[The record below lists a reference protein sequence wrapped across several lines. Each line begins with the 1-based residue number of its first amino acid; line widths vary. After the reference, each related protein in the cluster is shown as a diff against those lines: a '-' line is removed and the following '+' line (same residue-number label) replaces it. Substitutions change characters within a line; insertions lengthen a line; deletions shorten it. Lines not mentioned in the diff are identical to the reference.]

1 MDNKVCMVTGANAGI
16 GKQTAAELARR
27 GAHVVMVARS
37 RERGEIAR
45 ADIISLTG
53 NNRVDLLVADLSS
66 QAAIRAMVAEFK
78 GAYERL
84 DVLVNNAGAFFQ
96 QRQESIDGIEM
107 TFALN
112 HLGYFLPTV
121 LLWDMLSAGEP
132 ARVVNV
138 SSDAH
143 RNARINFND
152 LQSKRWYQGFRA
164 YGQSKL
170 ANVLFTYELNR
181 RRGGAAVAINAV
193 HPGFVASNFGKNN
206 SGVVGLF
213 MKPLFG
219 LFGRSVE
226 EGAATSVYLAVAAE
240 VEGFSGGYFVDRQAV
255 KSSPLSYDQA
265 VAQKLWDV
273 SEELTNT
280 RLPELAVPA

>member
-45 ADIISLTG
+45 ADIISSTG

-78 GAYERL
+78 GTYERL

-112 HLGYFLPTV
+112 HLGYFLTDP
-121 LLWDMLSAGEP
+121 SA
-132 ARVVNV
+132 
-138 SSDAH
+138 
-143 RNARINFND
+143 
-152 LQSKRWYQGFRA
+152 
-164 YGQSKL
+164 
-170 ANVLFTYELNR
+170 
-181 RRGGAAVAINAV
+181 
-193 HPGFVASNFGKNN
+193 
-206 SGVVGLF
+206 VG
-213 MKPLFG
+213 
-219 LFGRSVE
+219 
-226 EGAATSVYLAVAAE
+226 
-240 VEGFSGGYFVDRQAV
+240 
-255 KSSPLSYDQA
+255 
-265 VAQKLWDV
+265 
-273 SEELTNT
+273 
-280 RLPELAVPA
+280 